1 METKMKIYVT
11 DDFQVFMKKANITDE
26 IVAKA
31 AGEIA
36 QGLHDGNLDM
46 GKLFKKRIASPKQSK
61 RDSNRSVVAV
71 QGKESMFFIQGWR
84 KSDIPKSGK
93 EIPNKLLDAYKL
105 FGASL
110 RNATS
115 DEIKRSIEVGLLR
128 EVKHE

>member
-1 METKMKIYVT
+1 MKIYVT
-11 DDFQVFMKKANITDE
+11 DDFQMFMKKANITDE
-26 IVAKA
+26 IVVKSA
-31 AGEIA
+31 EEVV

-71 QGKESMFFIQGWR
+71 QGEESMFFIQGWR

-93 EIPNKLLDAYKL
+93 EIPNKLLEVYKL

-110 RNATS
+110 RNATPKELQS
-115 DEIKRSIEVGLLR
+115 SIDAGVLR
-128 EVKHE
+128 EVKHD